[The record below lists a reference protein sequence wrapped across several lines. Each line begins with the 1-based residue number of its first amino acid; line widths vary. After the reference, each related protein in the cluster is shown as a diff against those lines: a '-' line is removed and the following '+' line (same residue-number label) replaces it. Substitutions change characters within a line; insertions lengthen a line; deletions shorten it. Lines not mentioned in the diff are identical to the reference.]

1 MTVED
6 WMKRAFVEKRK
17 LMGFGHRVYKN
28 GDHRAPILRSWGL
41 KLAKN
46 IGPNAQKWFD
56 LGDQVQAI
64 MLRDKAIHPNVEG
77 IWGQANCGAKCHPR
91 AAMRAA
97 IRGQALA
104 QTRAR
109 DEHTTLR
116 LTAQA
121 SNWNCAGSRIAYS
134 RGR

>member
-1 MTVED
+1 
-6 WMKRAFVEKRK
+6 
-17 LMGFGHRVYKN
+17 
-28 GDHRAPILRSWGL
+28 
-41 KLAKN
+41 
-46 IGPNAQKWFD
+46 
-56 LGDQVQAI
+56 

-91 AAMRAA
+91 A

-121 SNWNCAGSRIAYS
+121 SNWGIVPVPNCRFARSLELVRSTPVGQQDCKV
-134 RGR
+134 GRVNHAVVIEIGGASSALAP